1 MHETPRTADLTPP
14 SGSRPDG
21 AGGPSRLLRAV
32 TVPLMLLVGAV
43 LALQAE
49 VNGRFAQ
56 SLGTGSRAGIAVAL
70 VGFVIALAILAPLV
84 AVRPGPRADLVH
96 VIGLVRSGE
105 IPHTSLVGG
114 LLGAFYITSQG
125 IAAGVIGV
133 ALFNVAVTAGQSVSG
148 LLVDHAGLGPG
159 GRQAWGLPRVVAATA
174 ALAAVVMATAERLVE
189 APVGATL
196 LLAGLPLVAG
206 AGLSVQQALNGRVAL
221 RVGPLVTT
229 FVNFVVGALGL
240 SVALLGSLALPGQL
254 AGLPDVGWLYVGGP
268 LGIVYIWLAALLVRV
283 HGVLVLGMA
292 IIAGQVVTAVVI
304 EWVTGTHVGPFGY
317 LAAVVVVAGV
327 TVAVRMKRQA

>member
-1 MHETPRTADLTPP
+1 
-14 SGSRPDG
+14 
-21 AGGPSRLLRAV
+21 
-32 TVPLMLLVGAV
+32 
-43 LALQAE
+43 
-49 VNGRFAQ
+49 
-56 SLGTGSRAGIAVAL
+56 
-70 VGFVIALAILAPLV
+70 
-84 AVRPGPRADLVH
+84 
-96 VIGLVRSGE
+96 
-105 IPHTSLVGG
+105 
-114 LLGAFYITSQG
+114 
-125 IAAGVIGV
+125 
-133 ALFNVAVTAGQSVSG
+133 
-148 LLVDHAGLGPG
+148 
-159 GRQAWGLPRVVAATA
+159 
-174 ALAAVVMATAERLVE
+174 
-189 APVGATL
+189 VGATL

-240 SVALLGSLALPGQL
+240 SVALLGALALPGHL
-254 AGLPDVGWLYVGGP
+254 AGPPDFGWLYVGGP